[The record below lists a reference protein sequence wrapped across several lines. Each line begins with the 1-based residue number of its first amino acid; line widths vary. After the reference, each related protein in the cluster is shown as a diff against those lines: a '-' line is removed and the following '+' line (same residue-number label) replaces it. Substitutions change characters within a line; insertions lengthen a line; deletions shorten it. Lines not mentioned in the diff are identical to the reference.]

1 MDLGPVVESCVLIT
15 DAKAKEKNI
24 MVSSEIDPRMPQLHA
39 DPLRVKQILI
49 NILGNAVKFTPPKG
63 RVKFEASLAGGGFAR
78 LIVSD
83 NGGGMSISDIETAM
97 RPFGQVDAGFNKR
110 HEGTGLGLPISAALA
125 RLHGGSLTISSEKG
139 KGTRVTILL
148 PVYDAAASAPRE
160 SGEREGQ
167 AA

>member
-1 MDLGPVVESCVLIT
+1 MRTFGPRWFRTDSLISEYSDHFGQAADHLLALINGILDVTKIQAGNMEIEREIMDLGPVVESCVLIT

-78 LIVSD
+78 LIV
-83 NGGGMSISDIETAM
+83 
-97 RPFGQVDAGFNKR
+97 
-110 HEGTGLGLPISAALA
+110 
-125 RLHGGSLTISSEKG
+125 
-139 KGTRVTILL
+139 
-148 PVYDAAASAPRE
+148 
-160 SGEREGQ
+160 
-167 AA
+167 